1 MKQCNYERTKRVE
14 QYGLGN
20 ILKEKHEI
28 IQAYKKATTEAT
40 TKLYQDSLARK
51 KKKTLRVKYQ
61 QSSNRHSFSP
71 KISGSVNVK
80 VIVKCSQRNKTIL
93 IDSGIF
99 TTVNLTGI
107 NDHVIHGVGFKPIH
121 NVKRGM

>member
-51 KKKTLRVKYQ
+51 KRKHLELNINRAAIDTASLLKYQ
-61 QSSNRHSFSP
+61 DRLMSKSLLNAVR
-71 KISGSVNVK
+71 
-80 VIVKCSQRNKTIL
+80 
-93 IDSGIF
+93 GI
-99 TTVNLTGI
+99 
-107 NDHVIHGVGFKPIH
+107 
-121 NVKRGM
+121 RQY